1 MERVGVRWTDF
12 DLEAPDLAAFVRGR
26 IEGHGLAILATIAAD
41 GSPRI
46 SAIEPM
52 FAEGD
57 LWLGSMPDSLK
68 GEDLKRDPR
77 FAMHNATTDKDV
89 TEGDVKL
96 NGLAV
101 FTEERPEFLSD
112 MPAEADLFRVEL
124 VRVSSLR
131 VAGDHLV
138 IQRWRPGEAVTSVDR
153 Y

>member
-1 MERVGVRWTDF
+1 MGVRWDDF
-12 DLEAPDLAAFVRGR
+12 DREAPDLAAFIRGL
-26 IEGHGLAILATIAAD
+26 IEGHGLAIVATLASD

-46 SAIEPM
+46 SAVEPM

-57 LWLGSMPDSLK
+57 LWIGSMPDSLK
-68 GEDLKRDPR
+68 GRDLKRDPR

-89 TEGDVKL
+89 TNGDVKL
-96 NGLAV
+96 NGLAIW
-101 FTEERPEFLSD
+101 TAERPEHLPN

-124 VRVSSLR
+124 ERASSLR

-138 IQRWRPGEAVTSVDR
+138 IEIWRPGEGVRSVDR